1 MTKTISK
8 CYINWFWQSND
19 YSTWTFVYTDKYYL
33 IQKGLNE
40 LTAKLS
46 CIDDNNNDDAA
57 KVTKWYSVNV
67 IGVSS
72 YGN

>member
-1 MTKTISK
+1 MDF
-8 CYINWFWQSND
+8 YIHRQILSN
-19 YSTWTFVYTDKYYL
+19 SER
-33 IQKGLNE
+33 LNE

-46 CIDDNNNDDAA
+46 CIDNNNDAA